1 MFLILMWV
9 IESWYPK
16 SIYIL
21 DSNHYIMRY
30 GMQILKLDEKGILP
44 IIHYPKGSIIVSI
57 GDHGKSLIFKLEKF
71 QTWYVFRFYISNSCP
86 GSMTMHANTSVQK
99 ACESFLRGNH
109 PGKLYQFSDQ
119 LSLEQFLVEA

>member
-1 MFLILMWV
+1 MPYKIL
-9 IESWYPK
+9 EFGP
-16 SIYIL
+16 
-21 DSNHYIMRY
+21 D
-30 GMQILKLDEKGILP
+30 GILP

-57 GDHGKSLIFKLEKF
+57 VGKSLIFKLEKF
-71 QTWYVFRFYISNSCP
+71 QTWYVFRFYISNSWP

-99 ACESFLRGNH
+99 ACESFLRGNY